1 MDMNERA
8 SVSLNNG
15 AGASEWFGKFGA
27 KVSDVMSVIWDQ
39 LGESELGCGVDR
51 LKVRAA
57 GPDHPFRNMRR
68 ARVQRPASL
77 DHHVVRLDTIP
88 NLTCPTSGADNC

>member
-1 MDMNERA
+1 M
-8 SVSLNNG
+8 
-15 AGASEWFGKFGA
+15 SE
-27 KVSDVMSVIWDQ
+27 IWDQ
-39 LGESELGCGVDR
+39 PGESELGYRVDR
-51 LKVRAA
+51 WKLRAA
-57 GPDHPFRNMRR
+57 GPDHPFRNIER